1 MLVNIQAIIGKYECI
16 LETYVF
22 NSSGHI
28 LISKRNNTR
37 TILAIPG
44 LSYRHESHLGVQELK
59 TLSNI

>member
-37 TILAIPG
+37 TILAIPR
-44 LSYRHESHLGVQELK
+44 L
-59 TLSNI
+59 